1 MISRLIV
8 AIVTTLLYELA
19 LIAVVLWGLPRL
31 GIYIPI
37 PGLVVLVL
45 ALGAVVIATYRK
57 GSQALRKK
65 AVVGLTSM
73 IGSKAKAVSKIDLE
87 GMVKVKG
94 ELWKA
99 QSTGERI
106 DVGEEVTVVGQKRLK
121 LIVHRDSASQG
132 RQNDKR

>member
-1 MISRLIV
+1 MIGRLIV

-19 LIAVVLWGLPRL
+19 LIAVV
-31 GIYIPI
+31 
-37 PGLVVLVL
+37 
-45 ALGAVVIATYRK
+45 
-57 GSQALRKK
+57 
-65 AVVGLTSM
+65 VGLSSM
-73 IGSKAKAVSKIDLE
+73 IGSKAKVVSKIDLE

-121 LIVHRDSASQG
+121 LIVRRDS
-132 RQNDKR
+132 DKSRETK

>member
-1 MISRLIV
+1 MIGRLIM

-31 GIYIPI
+31 GIYVPI

-45 ALGAVVIATYRK
+45 ALGAVAIATYRK

-73 IGSKAKAVSKIDLE
+73 IGSKAKVVSKIDPE

-121 LIVHRDSASQG
+121 LIVRRDSGKS
-132 RQNDKR
+132 RETK

>member
-1 MISRLIV
+1 MSGRLIV

-45 ALGAVVIATYRK
+45 ALGAVAIATYRK
-57 GSQALRKK
+57 GSQALGKK
-65 AVVGLTSM
+65 VVVGLSSM
-73 IGSKAKAVSKIDLE
+73 IGSKAKVVSKIDPE
-87 GMVKVKG
+87 GMVKIKG

-121 LIVHRDSASQG
+121 LIVRRDSGKS
-132 RQNDKR
+132 RETK

>member
-1 MISRLIV
+1 MSGRLIV
-8 AIVTTLLYELA
+8 AIVTTLLYEVA
-19 LIAVVLWGLPRL
+19 LIVVVLWGLPRL

-45 ALGAVVIATYRK
+45 ALGAVAIATYRK
-57 GSQALRKK
+57 GSQALGKK
-65 AVVGLTSM
+65 AVVGLSSM
-73 IGSKAKAVSKIDLE
+73 IGSKAKVVSKIDLE

-121 LIVHRDSASQG
+121 LIVRRDS
-132 RQNDKR
+132 DKSRETK

>member
-1 MISRLIV
+1 MSGRLIV

-19 LIAVVLWGLPRL
+19 LITVVLWGLPQL

-37 PGLVVLVL
+37 LGLVVLVL
-45 ALGAVVIATYRK
+45 ALGAVAIATYRK
-57 GSQALRKK
+57 SSQALEKK
-65 AVVGLTSM
+65 AVVGLSSM
-73 IGSKAKAVSKIDLE
+73 IDSKATVVSKIDPE

-121 LIVHRDSASQG
+121 LIVRRDSGGS
-132 RQNDKR
+132 RETK

>member
-1 MISRLIV
+1 MIGRPIV

-37 PGLVVLVL
+37 PGLVVLVP
-45 ALGAVVIATYRK
+45 ALGAVAIATYRK
-57 GSQALRKK
+57 GSQALGKK
-65 AVVGLTSM
+65 AGVGLSSM
-73 IGSKAKAVSKIDLE
+73 IGSKAKVVSKIDPE

-121 LIVHRDSASQG
+121 LIVRRDSGKS
-132 RQNDKR
+132 RETK

>member
-1 MISRLIV
+1 MSGRLIV
-8 AIVTTLLYELA
+8 AIVTTLLYEVA
-19 LIAVVLWGLPRL
+19 LIVVVLWGLPRL

-45 ALGAVVIATYRK
+45 ALGAVAIATYRK
-57 GSQALRKK
+57 GSQALGKK
-65 AVVGLTSM
+65 VVVGLSSM
-73 IGSKAKAVSKIDLE
+73 IGSKAKVVSKIDLG

-121 LIVHRDSASQG
+121 LIVRRDS
-132 RQNDKR
+132 DKSRETK

>member
-1 MISRLIV
+1 MSGRLIV
-8 AIVTTLLYELA
+8 AIVTTLLYEVA
-19 LIAVVLWGLPRL
+19 LIVVVLWGLPRL

-45 ALGAVVIATYRK
+45 ALSAVAIATYRK
-57 GSQALRKK
+57 GSQALGKK
-65 AVVGLTSM
+65 VVVGLSSM
-73 IGSKAKAVSKIDLE
+73 IGSKAKVVSKIDLE

-121 LIVHRDSASQG
+121 LIVRRDS
-132 RQNDKR
+132 DKSRETK

>member
-1 MISRLIV
+1 MSGRLIV

-31 GIYIPI
+31 GIYVPI

-45 ALGAVVIATYRK
+45 ALGVVAIATYRK
-57 GSQALRKK
+57 GSQALGKK
-65 AVVGLTSM
+65 VVVGLSSM
-73 IGSKAKAVSKIDLE
+73 IGSKAKVVSKLDPE

-121 LIVHRDSASQG
+121 LIVRRDSCKS
-132 RQNDKR
+132 RETK

>member
-1 MISRLIV
+1 MSGRLIM

-19 LIAVVLWGLPRL
+19 LIVVVLWGLPRL

-37 PGLVVLVL
+37 AGLVVLVL
-45 ALGAVVIATYRK
+45 ALGAVAIATYRK
-57 GSQALRKK
+57 GSQALGKK
-65 AVVGLTSM
+65 AVVGLSSM
-73 IGSKAKAVSKIDLE
+73 IGSKAKVVSKIDPE

-121 LIVHRDSASQG
+121 LIVHRDSGKS
-132 RQNDKR
+132 RETK

>member
-1 MISRLIV
+1 MIGRLIM

-31 GIYIPI
+31 GIYVPI

-45 ALGAVVIATYRK
+45 ALGAVAIATYRK

-73 IGSKAKAVSKIDLE
+73 IGSKAKVVSKIDLE

-106 DVGEEVTVVGQKRLK
+106 DVGEEVSVVGQKRLK
-121 LIVHRDSASQG
+121 LIVRRDS
-132 RQNDKR
+132 DKSRETK

>member
-1 MISRLIV
+1 M

-19 LIAVVLWGLPRL
+19 LIAAALWGLPRL

-37 PGLVVLVL
+37 PGLVVLAL
-45 ALGAVVIATYRK
+45 ALGAVAIATYRK
-57 GSQALRKK
+57 GSQALEKK
-65 AVVGLTSM
+65 AVVGLSSM
-73 IGSKAKAVSKIDLE
+73 IGSKAKVVSKIDLE

-121 LIVHRDSASQG
+121 LIVHRDSGKSKG
-132 RQNDKR
+132 DLGGKMYG